1 MSKNKKHQLLL
12 PTLVLSL
19 SGSVYA
25 AGTDTTLSAITV
37 QGDDTTAA
45 SHDSSNK
52 TVSLGA
58 LGEHKLMDTPYSV
71 TTMSKDIIDT
81 LQLKSIKDIL
91 GYMPSVQGDS
101 IRPQSRGFQG
111 SVSNNTLLDGLNIVG
126 TTDYPAEQFDRV
138 EVLNSLAGSLYGPAS
153 PAGMFNYVS
162 KRPREDEKKTVSL
175 GFSTGYSTEAGA
187 DLSGKFDEQGRF
199 RYRLTLMNDEGNGYT
214 SNSTRRRQFVGL
226 ATDFKLS
233 SDTVL
238 ETNVSHYHYLV
249 KGLPGSFALGS
260 NKLSLPEALDP
271 TNSKLGQNYAGADN
285 TTDTISAHLKHQI
298 NDNWHLD
305 LGLLRQIA
313 DREATA
319 VTNTLTDNKGN
330 YTTTSSTTNSRY
342 VLDSYLATLNGT
354 EYTGNLRHD
363 LSLGFRGS
371 ILDTYNPVNN
381 STLTLGKANLNNP
394 QAFAEPNYTDFTNR
408 YHLSSATQKALIV
421 GDTLTINPQWGV
433 LLSGSQS
440 YLASTNYS
448 KTGALTSQ
456 SNDQGFS
463 GAASLTYK
471 PWQPLMLYATYADS
485 LQQGDAAPT
494 GASNVGTILAPYRSK
509 QKEVGAKWSLDQIN
523 LTLAGFRIERPYAY
537 VQNGTY
543 ALGGTQVNHG
553 IEFMADG
560 NIGKQLTIF
569 GGVTW
574 LDPKLHNTG
583 DSTTE
588 NQQIVGLAKITAN
601 LLTIY
606 HVAALPGVDLNANV
620 HYVGKRPT
628 DNANL
633 SWVKAYTTFDLGGS
647 YTTKLGQHATVF
659 RLGMT
664 NVANEHYWT
673 NITPG
678 VSVIGYMGTGNALA
692 QLGAPRTL
700 EGTVSVDF

>member
-1 MSKNKKHQLLL
+1 MIPIIPVQPAPGFRPLRWLNVALRSIHLVAVIHFSASILGAL
-12 PTLVLSL
+12 PASASSGIAVFL
-19 SGSVYA
+19 SGSALWAVDLLQHPDHLRQM
-25 AGTDTTLSAITV
+25 AGFSMLL
-37 QGDDTTAA
+37 
-45 SHDSSNK
+45 K
-52 TVSLGA
+52 LA
-58 LGEHKLMDTPYSV
+58 L
-71 TTMSKDIIDT
+71 I
-81 LQLKSIKDIL
+81 
-91 GYMPSVQGDS
+91 
-101 IRPQSRGFQG
+101 
-111 SVSNNTLLDGLNIVG
+111 
-126 TTDYPAEQFDRV
+126 
-138 EVLNSLAGSLYGPAS
+138 
-153 PAGMFNYVS
+153 AGMIVS
-162 KRPREDEKKTVSL
+162 PSL
-175 GFSTGYSTEAGA
+175 
-187 DLSGKFDEQGRF
+187 
-199 RYRLTLMNDEGNGYT
+199 RLPLFWTIVVW
-214 SNSTRRRQFVGL
+214 SVI
-226 ATDFKLS
+226 
-233 SDTVL
+233 
-238 ETNVSHYHYLV
+238 
-249 KGLPGSFALGS
+249 FA
-260 NKLSLPEALDP
+260 
-271 TNSKLGQNYAGADN
+271 
-285 TTDTISAHLKHQI
+285 
-298 NDNWHLD
+298 
-305 LGLLRQIA
+305 
-313 DREATA
+313 
-319 VTNTLTDNKGN
+319 
-330 YTTTSSTTNSRY
+330 
-342 VLDSYLATLNGT
+342 
-354 EYTGNLRHD
+354 HD

-647 YTTKLGQHATVF
+647 YTTKLGQHVDDV
-659 RLGMT
+659 RLYRPVWWWLG
-664 NVANEHYWT
+664 
-673 NITPG
+673 
-678 VSVIGYMGTGNALA
+678 SLCGTGKIAATNW
-692 QLGAPRTL
+692 LGPVGL
-700 EGTVSVDF
+700 CC